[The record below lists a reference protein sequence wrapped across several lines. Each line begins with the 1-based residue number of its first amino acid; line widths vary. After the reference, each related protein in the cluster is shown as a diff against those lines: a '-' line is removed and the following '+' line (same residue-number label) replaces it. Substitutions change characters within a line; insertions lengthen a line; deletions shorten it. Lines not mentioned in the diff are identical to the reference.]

1 MDGRRKGAHQALTVV
16 HSLHSSA
23 TSCNARQ
30 CPHLWATLLASAGS
44 MKHEGALPF
53 TEGCERAWTAKNFA
67 SSSAGKMSKG
77 FRTRRS
83 LDNSIQGSER
93 ERATSSAFSRRYYFF
108 RYIDPGEISSPI
120 KSDIGGEGNDDE
132 RGDMAAHEKRHMKKR
147 NYLKDVNVLMTR

>member
-53 TEGCERAWTAKNFA
+53 TEGCERAWTAKNLA

-93 ERATSSAFSRRYYFF
+93 EREREQRPPLF
-108 RYIDPGEISSPI
+108 
-120 KSDIGGEGNDDE
+120 
-132 RGDMAAHEKRHMKKR
+132 RGDTTSFVTSIPEKSLRQ
-147 NYLKDVNVLMTR
+147 